1 MPDKGK
7 DRRTSEQVAA
17 HYAAKAERVEK
28 KYAAKAARVEKK
40 YKDKEKRA
48 TKAKARRLHRKGR
61 YDYEKLSPARKAA
74 VDAERQR
81 MVDG

>member
-7 DRRTSEQVAA
+7 DRRTPEEVAA

-48 TKAKARRLHRKGR
+48 TRAKAKQLHRKAIGTAKDR
-61 YDYEKLSPARKAA
+61 YTPGYMENYRPWDT
-74 VDAERQR
+74 
-81 MVDG
+81 